1 VADLPTTSATCA
13 PTREALS
20 ADLDGEIGTLDL
32 HEARAHAATC
42 APCHRFERSLAT
54 VNRQVRIA
62 AADPVPD
69 LTAPILVALAE
80 DRSSVGDRWM
90 RDLRILVGMAGV
102 VQLVLALPVLFGA
115 WTPAVHLGRDL
126 GALELALGVGFL
138 LAAYQPHRAAGVL
151 PIAAAA
157 CTVVV
162 IGAGVDLVAGR
173 AAIVSELTHLTEL
186 VGVVALWALT
196 RRLPDTPGLRLRSMG
211 TT

>member
-1 VADLPTTSATCA
+1 VADLPTPSASCT

-20 ADLDGEIGTLDL
+20 ADLDGEVGALDL
-32 HEARAHAATC
+32 HEARSHAAAC
-42 APCHRFERSLAT
+42 DPCDRFARSLAT
-54 VNRQVRIA
+54 VNRHVRVA

-80 DRSSVGDRWM
+80 DRSSLRDRRS
-90 RDLRILVGMAGV
+90 RDLRVLVGMAGV

-115 WTPAVHLGRDL
+115 WTPALHLGRDL

-157 CTVVV
+157 FAVVTVA
-162 IGAGVDLVAGR
+162 AGVDLVAGR

-186 VGVVALWALT
+186 VGVVALWGLT
-196 RRLPDTPGLRLRSMG
+196 RRLPDAPTLRLRPVG